1 MQNPFDDDM
10 NVTMPPP
17 PPIEGDEAPAKYTN
31 WPSAEGYETVPADWK
46 PKAGRELPA
55 LRCTHV
61 RDDESRCKNF
71 GVRGT
76 GFNGTPS
83 MCFIHGGSLPPVKAK
98 AEATLLVA
106 RMRLVESTGM
116 ALDTLF
122 ELTKPGTAENIRLKA
137 STEILDRAGIKGGF
151 DVNVEVQ
158 HSVSMAEDINKKL
171 EIMRQRQLA
180 AAKEAEE
187 ALVDEGEYLEES
199 AEDQAEA
206 PLHVNSEK

>member
-1 MQNPFDDDM
+1 MNNPFDDDM
-10 NVTMPPP
+10 NVKMPEPP
-17 PPIEGDEAPAKYTN
+17 RIDDGTEPVKYTN

-61 RDDESRCKNF
+61 RDDDSRCKNF

-106 RMRLVESTGM
+106 RMRLVENTGM

-122 ELTKPGTAENIRLKA
+122 ALTKPGTAENIRLKA

-151 DVNVEVQ
+151 DMNVEIV
-158 HSVSMAEDINKKL
+158 HTVSMAEDVGKRL
-171 EIMRQRQLA
+171 EIMRQREI
-180 AAKEAEE
+180 AKRLEAEQE
-187 ALVDEGEYLEES
+187 IVDEGEHDVEGPLEE
-199 AEDQAEA
+199 QADG
-206 PLHVNSEK
+206 PLHVNPE